1 MNINK
6 FMPLLSIILLIVGFV
21 WLSDTESIIAG
32 ILLTAGFIG
41 CAFYASQY
49 MKNHKR

>member
-6 FMPLLSIILLIVGFV
+6 FMPLLSIILLIVGFI
-21 WLSDTESIIAG
+21 WLNDTESIIAG
-32 ILLTAGFIG
+32 ILLVVGFIG

-49 MKNHKR
+49 IKNRKQ